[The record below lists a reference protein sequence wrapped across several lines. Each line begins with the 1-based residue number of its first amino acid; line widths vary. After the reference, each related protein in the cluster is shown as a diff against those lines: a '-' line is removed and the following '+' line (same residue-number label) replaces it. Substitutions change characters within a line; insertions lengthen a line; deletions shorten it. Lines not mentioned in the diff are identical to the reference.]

1 MGNGLVQSKMALNKV
16 NQPVRYLTED
26 EINQLITGCKKERD
40 RLLIVLLFQTGLRI
54 SEALSL
60 TPALI
65 QNFEGRPAMEIV
77 GKGKKRR
84 MVALPVNLKEKL
96 ESYAYRAKI
105 EPKEKFFDINRSRAW
120 QVLNEAREASGMQKR
135 VFPHLLRH
143 SDAIIRLRKTGN
155 PKALQYH
162 LGHNTPAMTLRYLS
176 TLTQEDA
183 LRVQQEVEF
192 GGRGDGKEDFSGG

>member
-1 MGNGLVQSKMALNKV
+1 MNNALVQRKMALNRV
-16 NQPVRYLTED
+16 NLPVSYLTEED
-26 EINQLITGCKKERD
+26 IKQLTTACKKERD
-40 RLLIVLLFQTGLRI
+40 KLLITLLFQTGVRI

-60 TPALI
+60 TPATI
-65 QNFEGRPAMEIV
+65 RNFEGKPAMEIV
-77 GKGKKRR
+77 GKGKKLR
-84 MVALPVNLKEKL
+84 MVALPVNLREKL
-96 ESYAYRAKI
+96 ESYAYRAGV
-105 EPKEKFFDINRSRAW
+105 EPRMRLFDINRSRAW
-120 QVLNEAREASGMQKR
+120 QILNEAREASGLEKR

-183 LRVQQEVEF
+183 LRVQQEVRFE
-192 GGRGDGKEDFSGG
+192 E

>member
-1 MGNGLVQSKMALNKV
+1 MGNALIERKMALNRAHL
-16 NQPVRYLTED
+16 PVSYLTED
-26 EINQLITGCKKERD
+26 EIRQLTEACKRERD
-40 RLLIVLLFQTGLRI
+40 KLLIMVLFQTGVRI
-54 SEALSL
+54 SEALAL
-60 TPALI
+60 TPASI
-65 QNFEGRPAMEIV
+65 RNFEGKPALEIV
-77 GKGKKRR
+77 GKGKKLRL
-84 MVALPVNLKEKL
+84 VALPVNLKEKL
-96 ESYAYRAKI
+96 ESYAYRARI
-105 EPKEKFFDINRSRAW
+105 EPSGRFFRINRHRAW
-120 QVLNEAREASGMQKR
+120 QIINEAREAAGMQKR

-192 GGRGDGKEDFSGG
+192 GG

>member
-1 MGNGLVQSKMALNKV
+1 MSNALVQTKTALSKA
-16 NQPVRYLTED
+16 NQPVSYLTED
-26 EINQLITGCKKERD
+26 EINRLVGGCRKERD
-40 RLLIVLLFQTGLRI
+40 RLLILLLFQTGLRI

-65 QNFEGRPAMEIV
+65 RNFEGRPAMEIM

-84 MVALPVNLKEKL
+84 MVALPVNLKDKL

-105 EPKEKFFDINRSRAW
+105 EPKERFFDINRSRAW
-120 QVLNEAREASGMQKR
+120 QILNEAREASGLEKR

-183 LRVQQEVEF
+183 LRVQQEVSFE
-192 GGRGDGKEDFSGG
+192 G

>member
-1 MGNGLVQSKMALNKV
+1 MSNTLVQRKMTLSRV
-16 NQPVRYLTED
+16 NLPVSYLTEED
-26 EINQLITGCKKERD
+26 IRQLVAACKKERD
-40 RLLIVLLFQTGLRI
+40 RLLITLLFQTGLRI
-54 SEALSL
+54 SEALAL
-60 TPALI
+60 TPAAI
-65 QNFEGRPAMEIV
+65 RDFEGKPAMEIT
-77 GKGKKRR
+77 GKGKKLRV
-84 MVALPVNLKEKL
+84 VALPVNLKEKL

-105 EPKEKFFDINRSRAW
+105 EPKERFFDINRSRAW
-120 QVLNEAREASGMQKR
+120 QILNETREAAGLQKR

-192 GGRGDGKEDFSGG
+192 ER

>member
-1 MGNGLVQSKMALNKV
+1 MNNALVQKKMALNRV
-16 NQPVRYLTED
+16 NLPVCYLTEED
-26 EINQLITGCKKERD
+26 VRQLTEGCKKERD
-40 RLLIVLLFQTGLRI
+40 RLLILLLFQTGLRI

-65 QNFEGRPAMEIV
+65 RNFEGRPAMEII
-77 GKGKKRR
+77 GKGKKLR
-84 MVALPVNLKEKL
+84 MVALPVNLREKL

-105 EPKEKFFDINRSRAW
+105 EPSGRFFDINRSRAW
-120 QVLNEAREASGMQKR
+120 QILNEAREAAGIEKR

-162 LGHNTPAMTLRYLS
+162 LGHNSPAMTLRYLS

-192 GGRGDGKEDFSGG
+192 

>member
-1 MGNGLVQSKMALNKV
+1 MNNALMQRKMALSKV
-16 NQPVRYLTED
+16 NLPVSYLTEE
-26 EINQLITGCKKERD
+26 EIRQLVDACKKERD
-40 RLLIVLLFQTGLRI
+40 RLLITLLFQTGVRI
-54 SEALSL
+54 SEALAL
-60 TPALI
+60 TPAAI
-65 QNFEGRPAMEIV
+65 RNFEGRPAMEIV
-77 GKGKKRR
+77 GKGKKLR

-105 EPKEKFFDINRSRAW
+105 EPRMRFFEINRSRAW
-120 QVLNEAREASGMQKR
+120 QILNEARKAAGMEKR

-162 LGHNTPAMTLRYLS
+162 LGHNSPAMTLRYLS

-183 LRVQQEVEF
+183 LRVQQEVRFE
-192 GGRGDGKEDFSGG
+192 E

>member
-1 MGNGLVQSKMALNKV
+1 MKEGINAEKRSPNAALVQKAWMDKASF
-16 NQPVRYLTED
+16 PVRYLNED
-26 EINQLITGCKKERD
+26 EVARLCQACKKERD
-40 RLLIVLLFQTGLRI
+40 RLLILLLFQTGLRI

-65 QNFEGRPAMEIV
+65 RNFEGKPAMEIV
-77 GKGKKRR
+77 GKGKKLR

-96 ESYAYRAKI
+96 ESYAYRARI
-105 EPKEKFFDINRSRAW
+105 ELGERFFGINRSRAW
-120 QVLNEAREASGMQKR
+120 QILNEARKASGLEKR

-192 GGRGDGKEDFSGG
+192 RG

>member
-1 MGNGLVQSKMALNKV
+1 MSNGLVQNKMALNKI
-16 NQPVRYLTED
+16 NMPVSYLTED
-26 EINQLITGCKKERD
+26 DINQLVEGCKKERD
-40 RLLIVLLFQTGLRI
+40 QLLIVLLFQTGLRI

-65 QNFEGRPAMEIV
+65 RNFEGRPAMEIV
-77 GKGKKRR
+77 GKGKKKR
-84 MVALPVNLKEKL
+84 MVALPVNLKDKL

-105 EPKEKFFDINRSRAW
+105 EPKERFFDINRSRAW
-120 QVLNEAREASGMQKR
+120 QILNEAREAAGMQKR

-176 TLTQEDA
+176 MLTQEDA

-192 GGRGDGKEDFSGG
+192 GG

>member
-1 MGNGLVQSKMALNKV
+1 MNNALVQRKMALNRV
-16 NQPVRYLTED
+16 NLPVSYLTEED
-26 EINQLITGCKKERD
+26 IRQLVEGCKKERD
-40 RLLIVLLFQTGLRI
+40 KLLITLLFQTGVRI
-54 SEALSL
+54 SEALAL
-60 TPALI
+60 TPAAI
-65 QNFEGRPAMEIV
+65 RSFEGKPAMEII
-77 GKGKKRR
+77 GKGKKLR

-96 ESYAYRAKI
+96 ESYAYRVRI
-105 EPKEKFFDINRSRAW
+105 EPRMRFFDINRSRAW
-120 QVLNEAREASGMQKR
+120 QILNEAREAAGMEKR

-162 LGHNTPAMTLRYLS
+162 LGHNSPAMTLRYLS

-192 GGRGDGKEDFSGG
+192 GG

>member
-1 MGNGLVQSKMALNKV
+1 MNKT
-16 NQPVRYLTED
+16 NSPVRYLLE
-26 EINQLITGCKKERD
+26 EEVGQLCKACKKERD
-40 RLLIVLLFQTGLRI
+40 QLLILLLFQTGLRI
-54 SEALSL
+54 SEALAL
-60 TPALI
+60 TPASI
-65 QNFEGRPAMEIV
+65 GEFEGKPFLEVA
-77 GKGKKRR
+77 GKGKKLRL
-84 MVALPVNLKEKL
+84 VAMPVNLRMKL

-105 EPKEKFFDINRSRAW
+105 EPRARFFDINRSRAW
-120 QVLNEAREASGMQKR
+120 QILNEAREASGLEKR

-162 LGHNTPAMTLRYLS
+162 LGHSSPAMTLRYLS

-192 GGRGDGKEDFSGG
+192 GG

>member
-1 MGNGLVQSKMALNKV
+1 MNNALVQRRMALNKV
-16 NQPVRYLTED
+16 NLPVSYLTEED
-26 EINQLITGCKKERD
+26 IRRLVEACKKERD
-40 RLLIVLLFQTGLRI
+40 RLLITLLFQTGVRI

-60 TPALI
+60 TPAAI
-65 QNFEGRPAMEIV
+65 RNFEGKPAMEIV
-77 GKGKKRR
+77 GKGKKLR

-105 EPKEKFFDINRSRAW
+105 EPRMRFFEINRSRAW
-120 QVLNEAREASGMQKR
+120 QILNEVREAAGLKKR

-162 LGHNTPAMTLRYLS
+162 LGHNSPAMTLRYLS

-192 GGRGDGKEDFSGG
+192 DK

>member
-1 MGNGLVQSKMALNKV
+1 MTNALVQRKMALNRV
-16 NQPVRYLTED
+16 NLPVSYLTEED
-26 EINQLITGCKKERD
+26 IARLIEACKKERD
-40 RLLIVLLFQTGLRI
+40 KLLITLLFQTGVRI
-54 SEALSL
+54 SEALAL
-60 TPALI
+60 TPSSI
-65 QNFEGRPAMEIV
+65 RNFEGKPAMEIV
-77 GKGKKRR
+77 GKGRKLR
-84 MVALPVNLKEKL
+84 MVALPLQLKDKL

-120 QVLNEAREASGMQKR
+120 QILNETREAAGLEKK

-162 LGHNTPAMTLRYLS
+162 LGHASPAMTLRYLS

-183 LRVQQEVEF
+183 LRVQQGVEF
-192 GGRGDGKEDFSGG
+192 GG

>member
-1 MGNGLVQSKMALNKV
+1 MNNALVQRKMALNKV
-16 NQPVRYLTED
+16 NLPVSYLTEED
-26 EINQLITGCKKERD
+26 VKQLVEACRKERD
-40 RLLIVLLFQTGLRI
+40 RLLITLLFQTGVRI
-54 SEALSL
+54 SEALAL
-60 TPALI
+60 TPAAI
-65 QNFEGRPAMEIV
+65 RNFEGKPAMEIV
-77 GKGKKRR
+77 GKGKKLR

-96 ESYAYRAKI
+96 ESYAYRVKI
-105 EPKEKFFDINRSRAW
+105 EPRMRFFDINRSRAW
-120 QVLNEAREASGMQKR
+120 QILNEAREAAGLEKR

-183 LRVQQEVEF
+183 LRVQQEVRFE
-192 GGRGDGKEDFSGG
+192 E

>member
-1 MGNGLVQSKMALNKV
+1 MDNALVQRKMALSRV
-16 NQPVRYLTED
+16 NLPVSYLTEE
-26 EINQLITGCKKERD
+26 EIKQLVEACKKERD
-40 RLLIVLLFQTGLRI
+40 RLLITLLFQTGVRI
-54 SEALSL
+54 SEALAL
-60 TPALI
+60 TPAAI
-65 QNFEGRPAMEIV
+65 RNFEGKPAMEII
-77 GKGKKRR
+77 GKGKKLR

-105 EPKEKFFDINRSRAW
+105 EPRMRFFEINRSRAW
-120 QVLNEAREASGMQKR
+120 QVLNEAREAAGLEKR

-162 LGHNTPAMTLRYLS
+162 LGHNSPAMTLRYLS

-183 LRVQQEVEF
+183 LRVQQGVEF
-192 GGRGDGKEDFSGG
+192 EKT

>member
-1 MGNGLVQSKMALNKV
+1 MNNALVQSKTALSKV
-16 NQPVRYLTED
+16 NMPVSYLTED
-26 EINQLITGCKKERD
+26 EINRLIEGCRKERD
-40 RLLIVLLFQTGLRI
+40 RLLILLLFQTGLRI

-60 TPALI
+60 VPASI
-65 QNFEGRPAMEIV
+65 RNFEGRPAIEIV

-105 EPKEKFFDINRSRAW
+105 EPKMRFFDINRSRAW
-120 QVLNEAREASGMQKR
+120 QILNEAREASGLEKR

-192 GGRGDGKEDFSGG
+192 GE

>member
-1 MGNGLVQSKMALNKV
+1 MNNGLVQRKMALSKV
-16 NQPVRYLTED
+16 NLPVSYLTEE
-26 EINQLITGCKKERD
+26 EIRQLVDACKKERD
-40 RLLIVLLFQTGLRI
+40 RLLITLLFQTGVRI

-60 TPALI
+60 TPAAI
-65 QNFEGRPAMEIV
+65 RNFEGKPAMEIV
-77 GKGKKRR
+77 GKGKKLR

-105 EPKEKFFDINRSRAW
+105 EPRMRFFEINRSRAW
-120 QVLNEAREASGMQKR
+120 QVLNEARKGAGMEKR

-162 LGHNTPAMTLRYLS
+162 LGHNSPAMTLRYLS

-183 LRVQQEVEF
+183 LRVQQEVRFE
-192 GGRGDGKEDFSGG
+192 EV

>member
-1 MGNGLVQSKMALNKV
+1 MRKAVVERKTALNKV
-16 NQPVRYLTED
+16 NMPVSYLTEED
-26 EINQLITGCKKERD
+26 IRQLSQACRRERD
-40 RLLIVLLFQTGLRI
+40 RLLIMLLYQTGLRI
-54 SEALSL
+54 SEALAL
-60 TPALI
+60 VPASI
-65 QNFEGRPAMEIV
+65 RKFDGRPALEII
-77 GKGKKRR
+77 GKGKKLR
-84 MVALPVNLKEKL
+84 MVAVPVNLKEKL
-96 ESYAYRAKI
+96 ESYAYRAGI
-105 EPKEKFFDINRSRAW
+105 EPKQRFFKINRSRAW
-120 QVLNEAREASGMQKR
+120 QILNEASKAAGLEKR

-192 GGRGDGKEDFSGG
+192 KG

>member
-1 MGNGLVQSKMALNKV
+1 MNNALVQRKMALSRV
-16 NQPVRYLTED
+16 NLPISYLTEED
-26 EINQLITGCKKERD
+26 IRQLVEACRKERD
-40 RLLIVLLFQTGLRI
+40 RLLITLLFQTGVRI
-54 SEALSL
+54 SEALAL
-60 TPALI
+60 TPAAI
-65 QNFEGRPAMEIV
+65 RNFEGKPAMEIV
-77 GKGKKRR
+77 GKGKKLR

-96 ESYAYRAKI
+96 EAYAYRVKI
-105 EPKEKFFDINRSRAW
+105 EPRMRFFDINRSRAW
-120 QVLNEAREASGMQKR
+120 QILNEAREAAGLEKR

-183 LRVQQEVEF
+183 LRVQQEVRFE
-192 GGRGDGKEDFSGG
+192 E

>member
-1 MGNGLVQSKMALNKV
+1 MSNALIQTKMALSKV
-16 NQPVRYLTED
+16 NMPVSYLTED
-26 EINQLITGCKKERD
+26 EINRLIEGCKKERD
-40 RLLIVLLFQTGLRI
+40 RLLILLLFQTGLRI

-65 QNFEGRPAMEIV
+65 RNFEGRPAMEII

-84 MVALPVNLKEKL
+84 MVALPVNLKDKL
-96 ESYAYRAKI
+96 ESYAYRTKI
-105 EPKEKFFDINRSRAW
+105 EPKERFFDINRSRAW
-120 QVLNEAREASGMQKR
+120 QILNEAREASGLEKR

-183 LRVQQEVEF
+183 LRVQQEVSF
-192 GGRGDGKEDFSGG
+192 ED

>member
-1 MGNGLVQSKMALNKV
+1 MNNALVQRKMALNRV
-16 NQPVRYLTED
+16 NLPVSYLTEED
-26 EINQLITGCKKERD
+26 IRQLVEGCKKERD
-40 RLLIVLLFQTGLRI
+40 KLLITLLFQTGVRI
-54 SEALSL
+54 SEALAL
-60 TPALI
+60 TPATI
-65 QNFEGRPAMEIV
+65 RNFEGKPAVEII
-77 GKGKKRR
+77 GKGKKLR

-105 EPKEKFFDINRSRAW
+105 EPRMRFFDINRSRAW
-120 QVLNEAREASGMQKR
+120 QILNEAREAAGLEKR

-162 LGHNTPAMTLRYLS
+162 LGHNSPAMTLRYLS

-192 GGRGDGKEDFSGG
+192 EK

>member
-1 MGNGLVQSKMALNKV
+1 MSNALIQSKTALSKV
-16 NQPVRYLTED
+16 NMPVRYLTED
-26 EINQLITGCKKERD
+26 EINRLVEACKRERD
-40 RLLIVLLFQTGLRI
+40 QLLIMLLFQTGLRI

-65 QNFEGRPAMEIV
+65 RNFEGRPAMEIV
-77 GKGKKRR
+77 GKGRKLR
-84 MVALPVNLKEKL
+84 MVAMPVNLKEKL

-105 EPKEKFFDINRSRAW
+105 EPGMRFFDINRSRAW
-120 QVLNEAREASGMQKR
+120 QILNEAREVAGLQKR

-192 GGRGDGKEDFSGG
+192 GE

>member
-1 MGNGLVQSKMALNKV
+1 MSNGLVQSKMALNKI
-16 NQPVRYLTED
+16 NMPVSYLTED
-26 EINQLITGCKKERD
+26 DINRLVEGCKKERD

-65 QNFEGRPAMEIV
+65 RNFEGRPAMEIM

-84 MVALPVNLKEKL
+84 MVALPVNLKDKL

-105 EPKEKFFDINRSRAW
+105 EPRMRFFDINRSRAW
-120 QVLNEAREASGMQKR
+120 QILNEAREASGLEKR

-183 LRVQQEVEF
+183 LRIQQEVEF
-192 GGRGDGKEDFSGG
+192 GG